1 MPLHAY
7 CINYVYIAHLHSPA
21 ALVGCNTSPHTIF
34 VHTYNCNTNT
44 TQHNTTHNVEADL
57 HHYLYTCSAWQGLL
71 WSAWNAPSLN
81 CFYPCVDCF
90 TDMLYQARLHSTQT
104 GICCSVFTFFSWPLF
119 IHIIYMDLSADAAR
133 DMHSLHATAHAF
145 IRRQDCSA
153 ACMCA
158 YLCAAGT

>member
-34 VHTYNCNTNT
+34 VRTTATQTQLQHNCNT
-44 TQHNTTHNVEADL
+44 TQHKQCRGRLT
-57 HHYLYTCSAWQGLL
+57 HHYLYTCSGRGCSGLHG
-71 WSAWNAPSLN
+71 WNAPSLN
-81 CFYPCVDCF
+81 CFYPCMDCF
-90 TDMLYQARLHSTQT
+90 TDVLYQARLHSTQT

-119 IHIIYMDLSADAAR
+119 IHIIYMDLSADAAK
-133 DMHSLHATAHAF
+133 DVHSLHATAHAF

-158 YLCAAGT
+158 